1 VERTV
6 GPQIA
11 VEVGGVGEGVMKVR
25 CEAMDIPR
33 FPKEEEDFV

>member
-1 VERTV
+1 VERIV

-11 VEVGGVGEGVMKVR
+11 VEEGGVEEGVMKLRYGV
-25 CEAMDIPR
+25 MDLPR